1 MNKFIKRIVFL
12 SDEKIGGTAF
22 SATIILYVI
31 FAFVAQGAFSGLKD
45 SSPILYHGIL
55 TLFSTIVLIGSTVF
69 FYKDKFCGFVGIKK
83 FNPLFLLAS
92 VLLTAGMF
100 LAFGFVNNLVAETL
114 MDHGIPVDV
123 FAPSINTVT
132 EYLLYT
138 LILAVIPAIAE
149 EIFFRGLLVGYTGD
163 LSIVIRSLLIALLFG
178 LFHCSIVKFGYQFLF
193 GIGLTVLAV
202 RAGSVIPAI
211 IGHFLN
217 NFAIVTFS
225 YLKIDIDF
233 FDLKLILIGVAVLC
247 VFGVMMYF
255 MKTKET
261 EKDDGL
267 SGDLLMHSAIGI
279 LVAVTLIIV
288 GLIP

>member
-22 SATIILYVI
+22 SAMVILYVV
-31 FAFVAQGAFSGLKD
+31 FAFIAQGAFGVFKE
-45 SSPILYHGIL
+45 SSPLFYTGML
-55 TLFSTIVLIGSTVF
+55 TLFSAIPLIGCTVF
-69 FYKDKFCGFVGIKK
+69 FYKNKFCKFVGIKR

-114 MDHGIPVDV
+114 MDHGISVDV
-123 FAPSINTVT
+123 FVPSINTIAD
-132 EYLLYT
+132 YLFYT
-138 LILAVIPAIAE
+138 FILAVIPAIAE
-149 EIFFRGLLVGYTGD
+149 ELFFRGLLVGYTGD

-178 LFHCSIVKFGYQFLF
+178 LFHCSVVKFGYQFLF

-202 RAGSVIPAI
+202 KAGSVIPAI

-217 NFAIVTFS
+217 NFAIITLS

-233 FDLKLILIGVAVLC
+233 FDLKFIIIGLVVLC
-247 VFGVMMYF
+247 IFGAMMYF
-255 MKTKET
+255 IKNKET

-279 LVAVTLIIV
+279 VVAVAIIIV
-288 GLIP
+288 GVLP